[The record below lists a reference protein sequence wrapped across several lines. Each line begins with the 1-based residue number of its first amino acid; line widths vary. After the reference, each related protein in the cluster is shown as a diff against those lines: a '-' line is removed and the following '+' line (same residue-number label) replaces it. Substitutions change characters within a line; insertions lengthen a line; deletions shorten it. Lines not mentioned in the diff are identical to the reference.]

1 VKDPL
6 EEVQLTETRQQSLV
20 VLAVILG
27 LLVLLFV
34 TSPWVAAIIVGLI
47 AMVML
52 HEAGHLIAARRC
64 GMKATEYFLGFGPRL
79 WSFKR
84 GETEYGVKAIPA
96 GGYVRIIGMNNLEE
110 IDPADEP
117 RTYRQ
122 GSTKRRLIVV
132 LAGIAVNLFLAWLL
146 FTVAIAGQGKLYD
159 GPSTTVQRVV
169 NGSAAAD
176 AGLEKGD
183 QFVAVNNEPVSSWDD
198 LKDTIEA
205 SGGQE
210 TTFTVIRDGERVD
223 VVAVPAKEGGK
234 GFLGVAPGAIER
246 HIGVLAAPVEGV
258 KAIGDTTVAF
268 GKGIAHIVSPAGV
281 KEYGQ
286 NFTNPA
292 KQGSQRD
299 LERPRSLV
307 GITDIGSQYIAGN
320 FWQLLFLLASV
331 SLVLALVNLV
341 PIPLFLD
348 GGHAVTVI
356 YEAVATRVKG
366 HTVRADPRKLLPI
379 AALGIGLFLMLG
391 LSAMLLDIR
400 DLAR

>member
-6 EEVQLTETRQQSLV
+6 EDVQITETRKQSFA

-27 LLVLLFV
+27 LLLLLFI

-52 HEAGHLIAARRC
+52 HEAGHLIAARRS

-79 WSFKR
+79 WSIKR
-84 GETEYGVKAIPA
+84 GETDYGIKAIPA

-117 RTYRQ
+117 RTFRQ
-122 GSTKRRLIVV
+122 GSTKNRLIVV
-132 LAGIAVNLFLAWLL
+132 LAGIAVNLLLAWIL
-146 FTVAIAGQGKLYD
+146 FTVAIAGQGTLYD
-159 GPSTTVQRVV
+159 GPSTTVSRVV
-169 NGSAAAD
+169 KGSAAAE
-176 AGLEKGD
+176 AGLLEGD
-183 QFVAVNNEPVSSWDD
+183 RFVAVDGTPVDSWDN

-205 SGGQE
+205 NGGRE
-210 TTFTVIRDGERVD
+210 MTFTVIRDGERVD
-223 VVAVPAKEGGK
+223 LEAVPAEQNGQ
-234 GFLGVAPGAIER
+234 GFLGVAPGSRER
-246 HIGVLAAPVEGV
+246 AVSVLAAPVEGFR
-258 KAIGDTTVAF
+258 AIGTTTVAF
-268 GKGIAHIVSPAGV
+268 GEGIAHVVSPEGV

-286 NFTNPA
+286 NFTDPA
-292 KQGSQRD
+292 KEGSRRD

-307 GITDIGSQYIAGN
+307 GITDLGSQYIAGN
-320 FWQLLFLLASV
+320 IWQLLFLLASV
-331 SLVLALVNLV
+331 SLVLALVNLI

-356 YEAVATRVKG
+356 YEAIATRVKG

-379 AALGIGLFLMLG
+379 AALGIGLFVMLG